1 MNSSFINKASRKM
14 QLVIAGFAGMLLLVQ
29 AAVPLRAQE
38 TRTLSLQ
45 EAVQL
50 GIENSKQLKISLAKA
65 DAAESKYQQTMDL
78 ALPVVNLNAGY
89 SRLSEVPAYRIQ
101 FPGEAESHELFP
113 VYLNSYQ

>member
-1 MNSSFINKASRKM
+1 M

-38 TRTLSLQ
+38 TRTLTLQ

-65 DAAESKYQQTMDL
+65 DAAESKYQQTMGIIPTPGIAILINL
-78 ALPVVNLNAGY
+78 ATLQPFQMDFNHLT
-89 SRLSEVPAYRIQ
+89 IT
-101 FPGEAESHELFP
+101 
-113 VYLNSYQ
+113 